1 MKTVIRFDQDDLP
14 FIQELEE
21 LVTVTMQEI
30 SSWDITVFRN
40 VYDKITNFKAVNIE
54 VKHNN
59 FYLTKEFILK
69 RPGTIQPK
77 RNLSFAQVLG
87 AKTRNDDDDLNESIY
102 SYIKE
107 RSPDVKKRY
116 YLCVTFDE
124 QGKLNAYSINS
135 SAHVPLHST
144 SIGDK
149 QLLIDSSTWHNRE
162 NFATETFQYSVSEPK
177 SPFDF
182 VFVNNILL
190 RFGVGV

>member
-40 VYDKITNFKAVNIE
+40 VYDKITNFKTVNIE

-87 AKTRNDDDDLNESIY
+87 AKTRNDDDLNESIY

-162 NFATETFQYSVSEPK
+162 NLATETFQYSVSEPK

>member
-40 VYDKITNFKAVNIE
+40 VYDKITNFKTVNIE

-87 AKTRNDDDDLNESIY
+87 AKTRNDDDLNESIY
-102 SYIKE
+102 SYIKD

>member
-40 VYDKITNFKAVNIE
+40 VYDKITNFKTVNIE

-87 AKTRNDDDDLNESIY
+87 AKTRNDDDLNESIY

>member
-1 MKTVIRFDQDDLP
+1 MKTMTRFHQDDLP

-21 LVTVTMQEI
+21 LVISIMDEI
-30 SSWDITVFRN
+30 STWDITVFRN
-40 VYDKITNFKAVNIE
+40 VYDKVVNFKNVNIE

-59 FYLTKEFILK
+59 FYLTKQFILT
-69 RPGTIQPK
+69 RPGSKPVK
-77 RNLSFAQVLG
+77 RNLSFGHLIG
-87 AKTRNDDDDLNESIY
+87 AENVHDEWVDSIY
-102 SYIKE
+102 SYTKE
-107 RSPDVKKRY
+107 LIPDIEKKY
-116 YLCVTFDE
+116 YLSITFDE

-162 NFATETFQYSVSEPK
+162 SFSAETFQYSVSEPK

>member
-1 MKTVIRFDQDDLP
+1 MTRFHQDDLP

-21 LVTVTMQEI
+21 LVISIMDEI
-30 SSWDITVFRN
+30 STWDITVFRN
-40 VYDKITNFKAVNIE
+40 VYDKVVNFKNVNIE

-59 FYLTKEFILK
+59 FYLTKQFILT
-69 RPGTIQPK
+69 RPGSKPVK
-77 RNLSFAQVLG
+77 RNLSFGHLIG
-87 AKTRNDDDDLNESIY
+87 AENVHDEWVDSIY
-102 SYIKE
+102 SYTKE
-107 RSPDVKKRY
+107 LIPDIEKKY
-116 YLCVTFDE
+116 YLSITLDE

-135 SAHVPLHST
+135 SAHFPLHST

-162 NFATETFQYSVSEPK
+162 SFSAETFQYSVSEPK

>member
-40 VYDKITNFKAVNIE
+40 VYDKITNFKTVNIE

-87 AKTRNDDDDLNESIY
+87 SKTRDDDDLNESIY

-124 QGKLNAYSINS
+124 QGKLNSYSINS
-135 SAHVPLHST
+135 SSHVPLHST

-162 NFATETFQYSVSEPK
+162 SFSTETFQYSVSEPK

>member
-1 MKTVIRFDQDDLP
+1 MTRFHQDDLP

-21 LVTVTMQEI
+21 LVISIMDEI
-30 SSWDITVFRN
+30 STWDITVFRN
-40 VYDKITNFKAVNIE
+40 VYDKVVNFKNVNIE

-59 FYLTKEFILK
+59 FYLTKQFILT
-69 RPGTIQPK
+69 RPGSKPVK
-77 RNLSFAQVLG
+77 RNLSFGHLIG
-87 AKTRNDDDDLNESIY
+87 AENVHDEWVDSIY
-102 SYIKE
+102 SYTKE
-107 RSPDVKKRY
+107 LIPDIEKKY
-116 YLCVTFDE
+116 YLSITLDE

-144 SIGDK
+144 LIGDK

-162 NFATETFQYSVSEPK
+162 SFSAETFQYSVSEPK

>member
-40 VYDKITNFKAVNIE
+40 VYDKITNFKTVNIE

-69 RPGTIQPK
+69 RPGTNQPK
-77 RNLSFAQVLG
+77 RSLSFAQVLG
-87 AKTRNDDDDLNESIY
+87 AKTRDDDDLNESIY

>member
-1 MKTVIRFDQDDLP
+1 MKTMTRFHQDDLP

-21 LVTVTMQEI
+21 LVISIMDEI
-30 SSWDITVFRN
+30 STWDITVFRN
-40 VYDKITNFKAVNIE
+40 VYDKVVNFKNVNIE

-59 FYLTKEFILK
+59 FYLTKQFILT
-69 RPGTIQPK
+69 RPGSKPVK
-77 RNLSFAQVLG
+77 RNLSFGHLIG
-87 AKTRNDDDDLNESIY
+87 AENVHDEWVDSIY
-102 SYIKE
+102 SYTKE
-107 RSPDVKKRY
+107 LIPDIEKRY
-116 YLCVTFDE
+116 YLSITLDE

-162 NFATETFQYSVSEPK
+162 SFSAETFQYSVSEPK

>member
-40 VYDKITNFKAVNIE
+40 VYDKITNFKTVNIE

-77 RNLSFAQVLG
+77 RSLSFAQVLG
-87 AKTRNDDDDLNESIY
+87 AKTRDDDDLNESIY

>member
-87 AKTRNDDDDLNESIY
+87 AKTRNDDDLNESIY

>member
-1 MKTVIRFDQDDLP
+1 MKTMTRFHQDDLP

-21 LVTVTMQEI
+21 LVISIMDEI
-30 SSWDITVFRN
+30 STWDITVFRN
-40 VYDKITNFKAVNIE
+40 VYDKVVNFKNVNIE

-59 FYLTKEFILK
+59 FYLTKQFILT
-69 RPGTIQPK
+69 RPGSKPVK
-77 RNLSFAQVLG
+77 RNLSFGHLIG
-87 AKTRNDDDDLNESIY
+87 AENVHDEWVDSIY
-102 SYIKE
+102 SYTKE
-107 RSPDVKKRY
+107 LIPDIEKKY
-116 YLCVTFDE
+116 YLSITLDE

-162 NFATETFQYSVSEPK
+162 SFSAETFQYSVSEPK

>member
-40 VYDKITNFKAVNIE
+40 VYDKITNFKTVNIE

-87 AKTRNDDDDLNESIY
+87 AKTRDDDDLNESIY

>member
-1 MKTVIRFDQDDLP
+1 MKTVIRFNQDDLP

-21 LVTVTMQEI
+21 LVTVTLQEI
-30 SSWDITVFRN
+30 STWDITVFRN
-40 VYDKITNFKAVNIE
+40 VYDKITNFKSVNIE

-69 RPGTIQPK
+69 RPGTNRQK
-77 RNLSFAQVLG
+77 RSLSFAQVLG
-87 AKTRNDDDDLNESIY
+87 SKTRDDDDLNESIY
-102 SYIKE
+102 SYLKE
-107 RSPDVKKRY
+107 STSDVEKRY

-124 QGKLNAYSINS
+124 HGKLNAYSINS
-135 SAHVPLHST
+135 SSRVPLHSL

-149 QLLIDSSTWHNRE
+149 QLLINSSTWHNRE
-162 NFATETFQYSVSEPK
+162 SFSAETFQYSVSEPK

-182 VFVNNILL
+182 VFVNNIIL